1 MNQGKDCSLF
11 LECKKGKISTTLEV
25 SQLRSSIVKA
35 SKLTPESQA
44 GIKKKNKNSSKR
56 LQKLLDYHQRLVTE
70 KGLPPSRLMLHHAA
84 ALVTESDKKPEQEE
98 NTQEFK
104 CDQCDHTSKTVHGL
118 KVHRDGK
125 HKENQLSE
133 ILSEHSLDSSLVVI
147 VQKPV
152 HMKHFSCEKCV
163 YTFKSK
169 QELEDH
175 MEDTHN
181 VNDSTLEIKCYYCD
195 FTTEEKHI
203 LLRKNTQHI
212 FPF

>member
-1 MNQGKDCSLF
+1 MPASKFSDVPLVAVDPAILLCWEQQVNQGKDCSLF

-70 KGLPPSRLMLHHAA
+70 KGFPPSKLLLQHAA

-104 CDQCDHTSKTVHGL
+104 CDQCDHTSKTMHGL
-118 KVHRDGK
+118 KMHKDGK
-125 HKENQLSE
+125 HKENQLPE
-133 ILSEHSLDSSLVVI
+133 ILSEDSLDNTLVVTL
-147 VQKPV
+147 Q
-152 HMKHFSCEKCV
+152 MKQFSCEKCV

-169 QELEDH
+169 QELDNH
-175 MEDTHN
+175 MENTHN
-181 VNDSTLEIKCYYCD
+181 VNNSTLESKC
-195 FTTEEKHI
+195 
-203 LLRKNTQHI
+203 
-212 FPF
+212 